1 MVFRASSYWLTKVNC
16 DCQESGEP
24 VNLELAAWIQSLW
37 KYLHHGKWE
46 NYQIR
51 AFPPRESTV
60 KYLPAHHWINPLFSC
75 RMVQFINTQ
84 TFTVICQLFFLS
96 FFSISHP
103 LIQIKSLNI
112 LRFTLVPIAKGLKCK
127 YEVFQYV
134 AVYL

>member
-1 MVFRASSYWLTKVNC
+1 MSQLILNWQLEFSHCESIYTM
-16 DCQESGEP
+16 ESGQT
-24 VNLELAAWIQSLW
+24 I
-37 KYLHHGKWE
+37 K
-46 NYQIR
+46 IR

>member
-1 MVFRASSYWLTKVNC
+1 MA
-16 DCQESGEP
+16 
-24 VNLELAAWIQSLW
+24 
-37 KYLHHGKWE
+37 

-84 TFTVICQLFFLS
+84 TFRVICHLLFLS

-112 LRFTLVPIAKGLKCK
+112 LRFTLVPIAKGFKCK

-134 AVYL
+134 AVYLKKWVTRDNPCNVLSTTLWAIATIQ